1 MGPPH
6 NHFYMLLPSLTIGY
20 INGKPEVLFVGADAD
35 KAKESYRA
43 NAENP
48 KFDAIQLFVRPEHTR
63 QTTPKKQADRAK
75 RASENA
81 NAAQDARDAAEKAK
95 ADAEAKEKQPAKR
108 KADK

>member
-1 MGPPH
+1 
-6 NHFYMLLPSLTIGY
+6 MLLPSLTIGY

-63 QTTPKKQADRAK
+63 QSTPKKQADRAK

-81 NAAQDARDAAEKAK
+81 KAAQDARDAAEKAK

>member
-1 MGPPH
+1 
-6 NHFYMLLPSLTIGY
+6 MLLPSIVIGY
-20 INGKPEVLFVGADAD
+20 VGGKPEALFVGADAD

-75 RASENA
+75 RTAENA
-81 NAAQDARDAAEKAK
+81 KAAEDARAAEKAK
-95 ADAEAKEKQPAKR
+95 ADAESKEKQPAKR

>member
-1 MGPPH
+1 M
-6 NHFYMLLPSLTIGY
+6 
-20 INGKPEVLFVGADAD
+20 DAD

-43 NAENP
+43 NSENP

-75 RASENA
+75 RAAENVK
-81 NAAQDARDAAEKAK
+81 AAEDARAAEKAK
-95 ADAEAKEKQPAKR
+95 ADAEAKEKQPGKR

>member
-6 NHFYMLLPSLTIGY
+6 NHFYMLLPSIVIGY
-20 INGKPEVLFVGADAD
+20 VGGKPEALFVGADAD

-75 RASENA
+75 RAAENVK
-81 NAAQDARDAAEKAK
+81 AAEDARAAEKAK
-95 ADAEAKEKQPAKR
+95 ADAEAKEKQPGKR